1 MVPESQ
7 TEDIGEIESWK
18 WIEFFFFLSVLL
30 SSCCG
35 WMGYKPMGPSK
46 GCGRIQQSCSL
57 NCYTEEMGRGV
68 YPEYTLCRGWS
79 LAADALDTER
89 ETAECWARSCR
100 TQVLRWAVVNMP
112 WWQLSQGGGTKA
124 SRAPA
129 VLGQWLFPSFAS
141 CWSPCCFYSSV
152 NCSTQTAKWAVF
164 PTCSLPVERPY
175 FTVLLLCFPP
185 AFPRT
190 Y

>member
-1 MVPESQ
+1 
-7 TEDIGEIESWK
+7 
-18 WIEFFFFLSVLL
+18 
-30 SSCCG
+30 
-35 WMGYKPMGPSK
+35 MGYKPMGPSK

-57 NCYTEEMGRGV
+57 NSYTEEMGRGV

-89 ETAECWARSCR
+89 ETAEGWVRNCR

-141 CWSPCCFYSSV
+141 CLSPCCFYSEYKLLHPDSQV
-152 NCSTQTAKWAVF
+152 GHF
-164 PTCSLPVERPY
+164 PHLLFASQKAIFTCITSLLP
-175 FTVLLLCFPP
+175 TSISKNLLDMSSQI
-185 AFPRT
+185 AHKIPRSFWSL
-190 Y
+190 

>member
-1 MVPESQ
+1 MGEWVTKPWGHLRDAVESNSHALW
-7 TEDIGEIESWK
+7 TVILRK
-18 WIEFFFFLSVLL
+18 WEGVSIQNTLSVEEGPWLL
-30 SSCCG
+30 ML
-35 WMGYKPMGPSK
+35 WIQK
-46 GCGRIQQSCSL
+46 G
-57 NCYTEEMGRGV
+57 
-68 YPEYTLCRGWS
+68 
-79 LAADALDTER
+79 
-89 ETAECWARSCR
+89 ETAECWAQSCR

-175 FTVLLLCFPP
+175 FACITPLLPTGISKNLLDMSSQI
-185 AFPRT
+185 AHKIPRSFWSL
-190 Y
+190 